1 MSNTYKNASSL
12 TGAIANKLDNL
23 LNSSDNSLKE
33 KIVLEKLNNLFRLSK
48 DKIHGISFDCEFL
61 VDWLNEAKHGKTLI
75 KRHEA
80 LFNSIEIALR
90 MQNELINLELK
101 LKESLND

>member
-33 KIVLEKLNNLFRLSK
+33 NIVSEKLNNFFRLSK
-48 DKIHGISFDCEFL
+48 DKVHEISFDCECL
-61 VDWLNEAKHGKTLI
+61 VDWLNDAKHGKTLI
-75 KRHEA
+75 IRHEA

-101 LKESLND
+101 FKENLND